1 MLVAGFG
8 GHHHHRRVKFLLT
21 LGMGAL
27 LGAVGAYLWL
37 VATPA
42 IGVIGSKADQRAGN
56 VEVSF
61 DEAALV
67 ALVRDQLGDVP
78 GMSAAQVSVDVQQG
92 GLVVITIGIGGGA
105 VGLKSSIPVRP
116 AVEDGRLRL
125 RVAPGGVADAGLSAK
140 VASMVEAPLQQRVDA
155 LSAGFPYELTSV
167 RTDDE
172 RLTFEITT
180 S

>member
-1 MLVAGFG
+1 M
-8 GHHHHRRVKFLLT
+8 T
-21 LGMGAL
+21 LGVGAL
-27 LGAVGAYLWL
+27 LGAAGAYLWL
-37 VATPA
+37 VATPSF
-42 IGVIGSKADQRAGN
+42 GVVGSKAERETGN

-67 ALVRDQLGDVP
+67 ALVRDQIGGVP
-78 GMSAAQVSVDVQQG
+78 GMSAAQVSVDVQSG
-92 GLVVITIGIGGGA
+92 GLVVITVGIGNGA

-116 AVEDGRLRL
+116 EVEEGRLRL

-140 VASMVEAPLQQRVDA
+140 VASLVEAPLQQRVDA
-155 LSAGFPYELTSV
+155 LSAGFPYQLTSV
-167 RTDDE
+167 HTDDE